1 MAVPTS
7 IAGPGSLPGNA
18 VEIAPSLALLFL
30 LTCVVVAV
38 IYAYQPPLPQTI
50 VFAFVPWIVTGSILD
65 VLAGAGQYPPYLVP
79 LFTGPGA
86 YLTAIFV
93 PGLAWV
99 AMLNLAVSRREL
111 PAYHHYIGAMGIGA
125 MAILWSAMILHL
137 GSSHLTRMLV
147 LVVVPLV
154 ALLATGLISLSIG
167 FWSPDFLDYTAI
179 TGGFAV
185 FGALV
190 HGIATTTNVAVNGA
204 AAHTVFSATVLEI
217 VAVGA
222 PGGALGVDVT
232 HLWVW
237 LFLVA
242 NIGVGIHVATSLARY
257 ADSSPRTVHAMLGV
271 VGSVGF
277 ALGFDH
283 LLALVVG

>member
-7 IAGPGSLPGNA
+7 VAGSGSLPGDA

-65 VLAGAGQYPPYLVP
+65 VLASGGQYPPYLVP

-99 AMLNLAVSRREL
+99 VMLNLAVSRREL

-137 GSSHLTRMLV
+137 GASHLTRMLV

>member
-7 IAGPGSLPGNA
+7 IAAPGSLPSDAAG
-18 VEIAPSLALLFL
+18 IPPSLALLFL

-65 VLAGAGQYPPYLVP
+65 VLAGAGQYPAYLLP

-154 ALLATGLISLSIG
+154 ALLATGVVSLSIG

-204 AAHTVFSATVLEI
+204 AAHTVFSATVREI
-217 VAVGA
+217 VLVGA
-222 PGGALGVDVT
+222 PGGMLGVDVT

-242 NIGVGIHVATSLARY
+242 NIGVGVHVATSLAPY
-257 ADSSPRTVHAMLGV
+257 AESSPRTVHAMLGV
-271 VGSVGF
+271 VGAVGF